1 MPAHVTPAMREAA
14 PDLCR
19 QIDELR
25 EERKRTVERRCY
37 LDSVGVR
44 MRLCAFVLGVLY
56 FVLCFR
62 DDLNAFVCVCVRFR
76 GFHIKFDAFRY
87 VRHAFS
93 VFWLISALNLMR
105 FCAFLY
111 FFIVF
116 AMF

>member
-1 MPAHVTPAMREAA
+1 MPADRRVTRGTKAHCRAAMLLG
-14 PDLCR
+14 LCR
-19 QIDELR
+19 R
-25 EERKRTVERRCY
+25 SY
-37 LDSVGVR
+37 
-44 MRLCAFVLGVLY
+44 AFVCVCVRRSIL
-56 FVLCFR
+56 FLCFR

-116 AMF
+116 AMI